1 MRGIDSPTVAAAE
14 ARLQTL
20 SELLDRYRPLWQ
32 ERSFH
37 RLQPEWGRQWPELLA
52 ALDALPLATAEA
64 LQQRPGAAAR
74 WLQPWLAEAA
84 TLHSLCRLP
93 AAAGTRSEER
103 RVGKE

>member
-64 LQQRPGAAAR
+64 LQQR
-74 WLQPWLAEAA
+74 
-84 TLHSLCRLP
+84 
-93 AAAGTRSEER
+93 RSEEHTSELQSR
-103 RVGKE
+103 GHLVCRLLLEKKKNNKQAIYEE